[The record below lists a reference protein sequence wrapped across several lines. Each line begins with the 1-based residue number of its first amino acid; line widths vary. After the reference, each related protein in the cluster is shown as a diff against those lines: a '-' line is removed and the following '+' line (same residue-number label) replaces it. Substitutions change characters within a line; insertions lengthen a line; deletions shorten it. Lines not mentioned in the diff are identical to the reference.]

1 MVAGYVSLLCSIS
14 DKPLEYWSK
23 QQSQSGR
30 IRKILDSDLLEN
42 VRLMMRNEG
51 STFHPINNFS
61 RF

>member
-1 MVAGYVSLLCSIS
+1 MVDGYVSLLYSIS

-42 VRLMMRNEG
+42 VG
-51 STFHPINNFS
+51 YVQ
-61 RF
+61 